1 MPATKDAMTRYRIL
15 DELLSNRY
23 KQYSLDDLTEEVC
36 NRMSD
41 LNPDSN
47 GVTRRCIE
55 KDIQYLEYDSPFM
68 VEIDRYKVPSY
79 NHVTEKYYT
88 KHCLRYKKATFSI
101 FKKDLSNDEE
111 YLLKSALQLLGQFEG
126 LPGLDAL
133 EKLRWSLSVQND
145 DRQIISFTKSPI
157 EQRNVLGEL
166 FVCISQRQ
174 VVELNYHKFGE
185 NQDSKKCKVY
195 PYLLKEYNR
204 RWFLFAAACSDKKL
218 LCFALDRIDGVEPLP
233 SYKYMPYEGNWEDRF
248 KDIVGVTLLD
258 NEVKQHIVFWIS
270 DFEKAYVKSKPIHHT
285 QDCCSDTEESELRER
300 YPQCQ
305 GGAFFYI
312 DCIRNYELIRELSS
326 FGGELVVLS
335 PSLIRDEIYERT
347 RKMTNRYEEIR

>member
-23 KQYSLDDLTEEVC
+23 KNYSLDDLTEEVC
-36 NRMSD
+36 NRLSD

-68 VEIDRYKVPSY
+68 VDIERYQVPSY
-79 NHVTEKYYT
+79 NHEKEKYYT
-88 KHCLRYKKATFSI
+88 KYCLRYRKASYSI
-101 FKKDLSNDEE
+101 FKKELSNDEE
-111 YLLKSALQLLGQFEG
+111 YLLKSTLQMLGQFEG

-133 EKLRWSLSVQND
+133 ENLRWSLSVQND

-157 EQRNVLGEL
+157 EHRNVLGEL

-174 VVELNYHKFGE
+174 VVELCYHKFGD
-185 NQDSKKCKVY
+185 NQESHKCKVY

-204 RWFLFAAACSDKKL
+204 RWFLVAAACDDQKL
-218 LCFALDRIDGVEPLP
+218 LCFALDRIDTIEPLP
-233 SYKYMPYEGNWEDRF
+233 SYKYVSYKGDINERF

-258 NEVKQHIVFWIS
+258 KEKKQHIEFWVS
-270 DFEKAYVKSKPIHHT
+270 EAEKEYVMSKPIHGSQLSCDGGKEMEMRNKYPKC
-285 QDCCSDTEESELRER
+285 QD
-300 YPQCQ
+300 
-305 GGAFFYI
+305 GAFFTI
-312 DCIRNYELIRELSS
+312 DCIKNYELIRELCS

-335 PSLIRDEIYERT
+335 PDSICKEIYNRT
-347 RKMTNRYEEIR
+347 TFMKSQYEKMM